1 MHRGAAADDDDSIT
15 QRIGRRITDQNSF
28 AFVAD
33 MRGRQMWYRVRL
45 ITGKNAGTTPY
56 RGPKVEALNQHF
68 ANISADSSYQSPF
81 PKATVNQAKQEFSE
95 YFIFNL
101 LDKPKPT
108 ATGLDGLPVWFICLA
123 APWIAGPVSRIFICL
138 TAHQLSQCS
147 GNVVALLLFLKLLN
161 Q

>member
-1 MHRGAAADDDDSIT
+1 MHRGAAVPDDDDSIT

-28 AFVAD
+28 AFAAD
-33 MRGRQMWYRVRL
+33 MRSRQMWDRVRL
-45 ITGKNAGTTPY
+45 ITGRNAGTTPY

-95 YFIFNL
+95 FSEFFIFNL

-108 ATGLDGLPVWFICLA
+108 ATGLDGLSVWFIRSA
-123 APWIAGPVSRIFICL
+123 APWIAAPVSHIF
-138 TAHQLSQCS
+138 HLSYS
-147 GNVVALLLFLKLLN
+147 SSVVPVFTGNVVAAET
-161 Q
+161 